1 VFNIGIGLMDEIR
14 WRVLMDQFQML
25 PNINYYNFLLDA
37 YNESHRHYHNY
48 NHINATLK
56 YLDMVKDLTE
66 YSHEIELALW
76 FHDAV
81 YDVNSTCNES
91 DSASLACDF
100 LVKNN
105 IADDIIERVR
115 RLILVTIHG
124 AKIKTS
130 DEAFLVDIDLA
141 ILGSPHN
148 IYSRFEKD
156 IRKEYRA
163 VPYHLYIQKRQ
174 EILMGFLE
182 KKRIYHHDFFYDR
195 FEKQA
200 KVKDP
205 PS

>member
-1 VFNIGIGLMDEIR
+1 MDEIR
-14 WRVLMDQFQML
+14 WRALMDKFQMS
-25 PNINYYNFLLDA
+25 PNNIYYNFLFDA

-48 NHINATLK
+48 NHINTVLK

-66 YSHEIELALW
+66 YPHEIELALW

-105 IADDIIERVR
+105 IDEDTIKRIQ

-124 AKIKTS
+124 SKLYCS
-130 DEAFLVDIDLA
+130 DEALLVDIDLT
-141 ILGSPHN
+141 ILGSPEN
-148 IYSRFEKD
+148 IYSQFEED
-156 IRKEYRA
+156 IRKEYKA
-163 VPYHLYIQKRQ
+163 VPYSIYVQKRK

-182 KKRIYHHDFFYDR
+182 RNRIYHHDFFYDL

-200 KVKDP
+200 KINLKHAINVFTDN
-205 PS
+205 